1 MARYG
6 FDYYGNSFYGAS
18 SLISFDAAPFTAIG
32 SNYREITLGWNSPAG
47 SWAKIRLVRN
57 SYGFPIT
64 PFDGVTLLSVFKN
77 SDPTSYVDT
86 SGLSE
91 GAFYY
96 YSIFVF
102 ETTQYSWVRA
112 GDAIGLSVKD
122 HGNNVRMYSYLPE
135 VMKVEKVFTVDTN
148 LNNPALSSVL
158 NLFGFQLDY
167 FQTLTDLLIQ
177 RYDLEKV
184 GGALLPS
191 MLKQFGLEYE
201 PEIGFQQSRILV
213 RDAIQLYKEKGSLQ
227 GLREYVKA
235 FSGFAVP
242 AVFDVP
248 NPTIDGITISHNLML
263 DYNDSSFEESIGHWE
278 SISNASMSTLK
289 KADITRVSLTSNVA
303 TLTIGAHQYKVG
315 NKIYVQNM
323 ALPLF
328 SSPSTAKT
336 LTAVTAT
343 TISYSL
349 TAADVP
355 QRRQTGLVVPVPEP
369 YDEPTTPLFFPNKQT
384 GLLSVTN
391 TSASSA
397 TVEIACGLSNP
408 ITKGIP
414 VNSGSAYTFSIYSTA
429 GSTVR
434 TITPKI
440 RWYTRFGV
448 LISTTSGTAVANTT
462 TSWATRLTATG
473 TAPSTAYYA
482 VPGISIAAVAAAS
495 SNEHHY
501 FDAAQ
506 FEQAAAV
513 TDFDEARQTHITIRA
528 TRINELINP
537 HFASPFTPWSTTG
550 AVAAADI
557 TTPEPNT
564 DIYTVVSKSVTSNVA
579 TIEVNNAHIL
589 RVGEKAVVSGV
600 GSPFNGSFTITA
612 VTGTSFS
619 YNLTTADVTTTA
631 ASGIAF
637 EGGDSLRLTATGSSV
652 ELKSTSSSADLMP
665 IHYPETPYTFS
676 YYIMTDIGPEFVT
689 PSIHWYD
696 DTKTLIS
703 AATTTGEL
711 QEVSTSWVRHDVTG
725 SSPVNAAYAHVQV
738 NWNVDVSN
746 LIQLDS
752 AIFENSPFVLEYF
765 DGNGGPGYQSDFL
778 WEGSASAARSH
789 FYKNRLAIQLRIVDY
804 LEEVLSLGSTV
815 AIYLGQANT

>member
-1 MARYG
+1 MSRYG
-6 FDYYGNSFYGAS
+6 IDYYGNSYYGAS
-18 SLISFDAAPFTAIG
+18 SLIAFDATPFTATG
-32 SNYREITLGWNSPAG
+32 SNYGEITLDWVSPSGA
-47 SWAKIRLVRN
+47 WAKIRLVRN

-112 GDAIGLSVKD
+112 GDAIGLSVKN
-122 HGNNVRMYSYLPE
+122 HGNNVRMFSYLPE
-135 VMKVEKVFTVDTN
+135 VMKVEKVYTVDTN

-184 GGALLPS
+184 GGTLLPS

-201 PEIGFQQSRILV
+201 PEIGYQQSRILV

-242 AVFDVP
+242 TVFDVP
-248 NPTIDGITISHNLML
+248 NPTIDGITTSHNLML

-278 SISNASMSTLK
+278 SISNASMSSLK
-289 KADITRVSLTSNVA
+289 KANITRVSLTSNVA

-315 NKIYVQNM
+315 NQIYIQNM

-328 SSPSTAKT
+328 SSPSVAKT

-349 TAADVP
+349 TASNITE
-355 QRRQTGLVVPVPEP
+355 RRQTGLVVPVPEP
-369 YDEPTTPLFFPNKQT
+369 YAEPTAPLFFPNKQT
-384 GLLSVTN
+384 GILSVTN
-391 TSASSA
+391 SSGSSA
-397 TVEIACGLSNP
+397 TVEFACGLSNP

-414 VNSGSAYTFSIYSTA
+414 VNSGSAYTFSVYSTA
-429 GSTVR
+429 GATAR

-448 LISTTSGTAVANTT
+448 LISTTSGSAVANTST
-462 TSWATRLTATG
+462 AWATRLTATG
-473 TAPSTAYYA
+473 TAPTGAYYA
-482 VPGISIAAVAAAS
+482 VPAISIASVAAAS

-501 FDAAQ
+501 FDGVQ
-506 FEQAAAV
+506 FEQASAA
-513 TDFDEARQTHITIRA
+513 TEFDEARQIHVTIRA
-528 TRINELINP
+528 TRINELLNP
-537 HFASPFTPWSTTG
+537 HFASPFTPWSATG
-550 AVAAADI
+550 AVASVDI

-564 DIYTVVSKSVTSNVA
+564 DIYTVVSKGVASNVA
-579 TIEVNNAHIL
+579 TIEVDNTHIL
-589 RVGEKAVVSGV
+589 EVGDKVVVDSV
-600 GSPFNGSFTITA
+600 GAPFDGNFTITA
-612 VTGTSFS
+612 TTGTSFS
-619 YNLTTADVTTTA
+619 YNLTTADLTTTS
-631 ASGIAF
+631 ASGFAF
-637 EGGDSLRLTATGSSV
+637 RGGDSLRLTATGSSV

-703 AATTTGEL
+703 TDTGLPE
-711 QEVSTSWVRHDVTG
+711 EVLTSWLRHDITATA
-725 SSPVNAAYAHVQV
+725 PADAAYAHVQV

-765 DGNGGPGYQSDFL
+765 DGNGGPGYRSDFL
-778 WEGSASAARSH
+778 WEGSASAGRSH
-789 FYKNRLAIQLRIVDY
+789 FYKNRLSIQLRIVEY
-804 LEEVLSLGSTV
+804 LEEVLTLGSTV
-815 AIYLGQANT
+815 AIYLGQADT

>member
-1 MARYG
+1 MSRYG
-6 FDYYGNSFYGAS
+6 IDYYGNSFYGAS
-18 SLISFDAAPFTAIG
+18 SLISFDATPFTAIG
-32 SNYREITLGWNSPAG
+32 SNYGEITLDWLSPAG

-102 ETTQYSWVRA
+102 ETTQYSWIRA
-112 GDAIGLSVKD
+112 GDAIGLSVKN

-135 VMKVEKVFTVDTN
+135 VMKVEKVYTVDTN

-248 NPTIDGITISHNLML
+248 NPTIDGITTSHNLML

-278 SISNASMSTLK
+278 SISNASMSVLK
-289 KADITRVSLTSNVA
+289 KTNITKVSLTSNVA

-315 NKIYVQNM
+315 NQIYIQNM

-349 TAADVP
+349 TAANISE
-355 QRRQTGLVVPVPEP
+355 RNETGLVVPVPEP
-369 YDEPTTPLFFPNKQT
+369 YAETTAPLFFPNKQV
-384 GLLSVTN
+384 GFLSVTN

-397 TVEIACGLSNP
+397 TVEVACGLSNP

-414 VNSGSAYTFSIYSTA
+414 VNSGNAYTFSVYSTA

-440 RWYTRFGV
+440 RWYNRFGV
-448 LISTTSGTAVANTT
+448 LLSTTNGSAVANTT
-462 TSWATRLTATG
+462 TAWATRLIATG
-473 TAPSTAYYA
+473 TAPSNAYYA
-482 VPGISIAAVAAAS
+482 VPGVSIAAVAAAS

-501 FDAAQ
+501 FDGAQ
-506 FEQAAAV
+506 FEQASSV
-513 TDFDEARQTHITIRA
+513 TDFDEARQIHITIRA
-528 TRINELINP
+528 TRINELLNP
-537 HFASPFTPWSTTG
+537 HFKSPFAPWSATG
-550 AVAAADI
+550 AIPAIDI

-564 DIYTVVSKSVTSNVA
+564 DIYIVINKSVTSNVA
-579 TIEVNNAHIL
+579 TIEVDNAHIL
-589 RVGEKAVVSGV
+589 EVGQTVVVAGV
-600 GSPFNGSFTITA
+600 GLPFDGSFTITA
-612 VTGTSFS
+612 KTGTSFS
-619 YNLTTADVTTTA
+619 YSLTTADVAITA
-631 ASGIAF
+631 ASGNAF
-637 EGGDSLRLTATGSSV
+637 VGGDSLRLTATGSIV
-652 ELKSTSSSADLMP
+652 QLKSTTSSADLMP

-676 YYIMTDIGPEFVT
+676 YYIMTDIGPEYVT

-703 AATTTGEL
+703 TDTGSPE
-711 QEVSTSWVRHDVTG
+711 EVLTSWLRHDITG
-725 SSPVNAAYAHVQV
+725 TAPAEAAYAHVQV
-738 NWNVDVSN
+738 DWNVDVSN

-752 AIFENSPFVLEYF
+752 AMFENSPFVLEYF
-765 DGNGGPGYQSDFL
+765 DGNGGPGYSSDFL
-778 WEGSASAARSH
+778 WEGSVGAARSH
-789 FYKNRLAIQLRIVDY
+789 FYKNRLSIQLRIVEY
-804 LEEVLSLGSTV
+804 LKEVLTLGSTA

>member
-6 FDYYGNSFYGAS
+6 IDYYGTSYYGAS
-18 SLISFDAAPFTAIG
+18 SLISFDATPFTATG
-32 SNYREITLGWNSPAG
+32 SNYGEITLDWVSPTGA
-47 SWAKIRLVRN
+47 WAKIRLVRN

-77 SDPTSYVDT
+77 DDPTSYIDT

-112 GDAIGLSVKD
+112 GDAIGLSVKN
-122 HGNNVRMYSYLPE
+122 HANNTRMYSYLPE
-135 VMKVEKVFTVDTN
+135 VMKVEKTYAVDTN
-148 LNNPALSSVL
+148 LNNSALSSVL

-177 RYDLEKV
+177 RYNLEKV
-184 GGALLPS
+184 GGTLIPS
-191 MLKQFGLEYE
+191 MLKQFGLDYE
-201 PEIGFQQSRILV
+201 PEIGYQQSRILV
-213 RDAIQLYKEKGSLQ
+213 RDAVQLYKEKGSLQ

-242 AVFDVP
+242 TIFDVP
-248 NPTIDGITISHNLML
+248 NPTIDGITTGHNLML

-278 SISNASMSTLK
+278 SVSNASLSSLR
-289 KADITRVSLTSNVA
+289 KANITRVSLTSNVA
-303 TLTIGAHQYKVG
+303 TLTIDTHEYKVG
-315 NKIYVQNM
+315 NKIYIQDM

-349 TAADVP
+349 TASDISE
-355 QRRQTGLVVPVPEP
+355 RRQTGTVVPVPEP
-369 YDEPTTPLFFPNKQT
+369 YAESTAPLFFPNKQA

-391 TSASSA
+391 TSASSG
-397 TVEIACGLSNP
+397 TVEIACGLSAP
-408 ITKGIP
+408 ITKGVP
-414 VNSGSAYTFSIYSTA
+414 VNAGSSYTFSVYSTA

-440 RWYTRFGV
+440 NWYTRFGV

-462 TSWATRLTATG
+462 VAWATRLTATG
-473 TAPSTAYYA
+473 TAPATAYYA
-482 VPGISIAAVAAAS
+482 VPAISIAAVAGSA
-495 SNEHHY
+495 SNEYHY
-501 FDAAQ
+501 FDGAQ
-506 FEQAAAV
+506 FEQDSAA
-513 TDFDEARQTHITIRA
+513 TEFDEARQIHITLRA
-528 TRINELINP
+528 TRINELLNP
-537 HFASPFTPWSTTG
+537 HFASPFTPWSVTG
-550 AVAAADI
+550 AVPALDL

-564 DIYTVVSKSVTSNVA
+564 DIYTVVNKSVTSNVA
-579 TIEVNNAHIL
+579 TIEVDNAHIL
-589 RVGEKAVVSGV
+589 EVGEEVVVSGV
-600 GSPFNGSFTITA
+600 GSPFDGYFTITA
-612 VTGTSFS
+612 ITGTSFS
-619 YNLTTADVTTTA
+619 YNLTTADVLITA
-631 ASGIAF
+631 SSGSAF
-637 EGGDSLRLTATGSSV
+637 KSGDSLRLTATGSTV
-652 ELKSTSSSADLMP
+652 ELKSTTSSTDLMP

-676 YYIMTDIGPEFVT
+676 YYIMTDIGPEYVT

-703 AATTTGEL
+703 VTTGALE
-711 QEVSTSWVRHDVTG
+711 EVLTSWLRHDVTG
-725 SSPVNAAYAHVQV
+725 TAPSNAAYAHVQV
-738 NWNVDVSN
+738 DWNVDVSN

-752 AIFENSPFVLEYF
+752 ALFENSPFVLEYF
-765 DGNGGPGYQSDFL
+765 DGNGGPGYSSDFL
-778 WEGSASAARSH
+778 WEGSANDARSH
-789 FYKNRLAIQLRIVDY
+789 FYKNRLSIQLRIVEY
-804 LEEVLSLGSTV
+804 LAEVLSLGSTV